1 MRTEQKVF
9 NDLIET
15 IVRNSENN
23 IATITDVKLWAKN
36 WQTEMEQE
44 LTLTDVNYSRPNYKN
59 KNQLPEDVKYL
70 FNKGVEL
77 YQTILN
83 YEQAFMSQEEF
94 IQKMREIEKAYYI

>member
-1 MRTEQKVF
+1 MDIMHDLKYKVKELQEKNEELQVELEILKEQ
-9 NDLIET
+9 LI
-15 IVRNSENN
+15 
-23 IATITDVKLWAKN
+23 
-36 WQTEMEQE
+36 
-44 LTLTDVNYSRPNYKN
+44 LTDVNYSRPTYKN

-94 IQKMREIEKAYYI
+94 IQKMREIEKAYCI

>member
-1 MRTEQKVF
+1 MDIMHDLKYKVKE
-9 NDLIET
+9 LQE
-15 IVRNSENN
+15 
-23 IATITDVKLWAKN
+23 KN
-36 WQTEMEQE
+36 EELQVELEILKKQ
-44 LTLTDVNYSRPNYKN
+44 LTLTDVNYSRPTYKN

-94 IQKMREIEKAYYI
+94 IQKMREIEKAYCI

>member
-1 MRTEQKVF
+1 MNLKEQYRKTTDKWDKCPWSDKKEIEF
-9 NDLIET
+9 LQDYIKWLEAKLI
-15 IVRNSENN
+15 
-23 IATITDVKLWAKN
+23 
-36 WQTEMEQE
+36 
-44 LTLTDVNYSRPNYKN
+44 LTDVNYSRPTYKN

-94 IQKMREIEKAYYI
+94 IQKMREIEKAYCI

>member
-1 MRTEQKVF
+1 M
-9 NDLIET
+9 
-15 IVRNSENN
+15 
-23 IATITDVKLWAKN
+23 
-36 WQTEMEQE
+36 
-44 LTLTDVNYSRPNYKN
+44 KN

-94 IQKMREIEKAYYI
+94 IQKMREIEKAYCI